1 MGIVG
6 FDLGIR
12 ESWPLESKPSI
23 NQAWVLKALGRLVAS
38 LPVSFLEYKHP
49 RTQILASEP
58 ATRYFCGDSDMT
70 IKHGHEPRSDKT
82 PAPLQRML
90 AGVVAQH
97 LSILNRLNV
106 SRTNPE

>member
-1 MGIVG
+1 
-6 FDLGIR
+6 
-12 ESWPLESKPSI
+12 
-23 NQAWVLKALGRLVAS
+23 
-38 LPVSFLEYKHP
+38 
-49 RTQILASEP
+49 
-58 ATRYFCGDSDMT
+58 MT